1 MARPASFM
9 SHKKQVYVVVERYR
23 GRFRYLFGVFGS
35 KKSANKFI
43 DEFYTIK
50 GLVALKRTV
59 R

>member
-1 MARPASFM
+1 MA
-9 SHKKQVYVVVERYR
+9 KKTVFVVVEKHR
-23 GRFRYLFGVFGS
+23 GRYRYLFGVFSS
-35 KKSANKFI
+35 KRSANKFI

>member
-1 MARPASFM
+1 M